1 MKSVALLVQYDGT
14 YYSGWQKQ
22 KNATTVQ
29 EILEKALFK
38 ITNHLVKTFA
48 AGRTDAGV
56 HAKEMIAHFETINNL
71 ELDKLSFQLNSFLP
85 NDIAVG
91 NFFKVKNDAHA
102 RFSAISRSY
111 DYKISYKKNPLKHN
125 RVYQLNNKLD
135 LDQLNKATKI
145 LFNHSDFKS
154 FSKSKSDVK
163 TFNCNIM
170 HAKWKLDG
178 DILIGIF
185 PLLVEIFAPN

>member
-1 MKSVALLVQYDGT
+1 MRYFFEITYDGSN
-14 YYSGWQKQ
+14 YHGWQKQ
-22 KNATTVQ
+22 PNSNTIQQTI
-29 EILEKALFK
+29 EDCMSTILKQK
-38 ITNHLVKTFA
+38 IDIVG

-71 ELDKLSFQLNSFLP
+71 ELDKLSYQLNSFLP

-170 HAKWKLDG
+170 HAKWK
-178 DILIGIF
+178 IRW
-185 PLLVEIFAPN
+185 